1 MEARPPTLR
10 GWLRAS
16 LARDRP
22 AVHGRFDGANTPVR
36 SRAPPVTACLC
47 GRHSWNR
54 WTNFAPLISRC
65 RADHSRLPGPTADRR
80 RPDPPNSEGST
91 ASRSS
96 LRLRRRVVL
105 SPRRQHR
112 WGTRTRPSRRQ
123 FRRAVVGEV
132 GVERVEHPAHDTHVV
147 ARTRRQRERPHRQH
161 RVGRRLPRVRGGG
174 GYTAAK
180 HAARAVTRM
189 LRGELWGQPVR
200 VAELSLAWWRRSSA
214 GSASAATSNGR
225 RPSTSG

>member
-16 LARDRP
+16 LARDRS

-47 GRHSWNR
+47 GRHSCNR

-112 WGTRTRPSRRQ
+112 WGTRTRSSRQQ

-132 GVERVEHPAHDTHVV
+132 GVERVESPA
-147 ARTRRQRERPHRQH
+147 
-161 RVGRRLPRVRGGG
+161 G
-174 GYTAAK
+174 TAA
-180 HAARAVTRM
+180 
-189 LRGELWGQPVR
+189 
-200 VAELSLAWWRRSSA
+200 S
-214 GSASAATSNGR
+214 
-225 RPSTSG
+225 STSGRSPASTCTSGRRSHGGQARRARRHTHAPRENSGGSRSGSPNSP